1 MCPERRNIKSVSS
14 PAQPRPV
21 QTDNLAVDVVHHVV
35 VGPHPDVAAGD
46 PEDGGEDC
54 LVRKEAGWE
63 GKVLSDG
70 GEILLQADRFSPGLL
85 LTDGPQVELL
95 LSLLAGDLTGPGHQ
109 LAELHGVVGEVPL
122 EEVHVGLPGDV
133 DRPHQPGQP
142 GGEVGRA
149 PGVSAVTQGTAS

>member
-1 MCPERRNIKSVSS
+1 MS
-14 PAQPRPV
+14 PVQPRPV

-70 GEILLQADRFSPGLL
+70 ESSSKVTGLV
-85 LTDGPQVELL
+85 LTDGSQVELL
-95 LSLLAGDLTGPGHQ
+95 LSLLAGVLTGPGHQ

-133 DRPHQPGQP
+133 DRPDQPGQP

-149 PGVSAVTQGTAS
+149 PGVSAVTQGAAS